1 MLSFLGDLEI
11 MTDSDSAAFSV
22 VAANERSLQTLMRS
36 LALSHGQF
44 ALVLV
49 RCNYAA
55 LQEQL
60 LLALR
65 ERCPV
70 EINELVLPSSAT
82 TLHDTILASLKSQS
96 SPAVM
101 ILGLESV
108 QSLDDLLIATNQ
120 VRDQF
125 RSSFPF
131 PLVLWVNDEVLQK
144 LTRFALDLKTFAA
157 SPIKFEFTTADLIT
171 LLQQEADSLFNEVI
185 ETAGTQHFS
194 NTVLN
199 FAPNSRHRR
208 ELEFALRDLQLRY
221 GVTLEPELEA
231 GTSFVLGRDA
241 YTKDQ
246 IAIALTHYHQSLAFW
261 QQAGEIERQ
270 GNSRPD
276 DPAKISNLK
285 LRAAV
290 LLFHL
295 GLCHYRSADLYPSEN
310 QRHCEEARDYFQQ
323 CVEVFEKTQRPD
335 LVAKFIIPL
344 IEVLQ
349 RLEVWEELLPLAQ
362 KSLALHQTYGTQ
374 TQLAQD
380 YGFLAAVALER
391 SNWVEAH
398 ELAIASLAIL
408 EQVTFQDGFQTRF
421 HEQHQSLCLFLL
433 ALSQRHLG
441 RVQEALNNLEW
452 ARVICHVQ
460 YDPSLAL
467 KILTELRSLYFEHHQ
482 YSEAFNR
489 KQEQLQIER
498 AYGFRAFIGA
508 GQLQPHCYS
517 INPVQLQ
524 AVQGTVAQEIAAS
537 GRQQDLNRLIERI
550 SRADRKLTVIH
561 GPSGVG
567 KSSILRAGLV
577 PTLQQTV
584 IGHRIA
590 LPIVVSRYT
599 NWIKELRRAVG
610 EAIGDLVFGIGD
622 FESSDEGDFNQHE
635 TEKMKAKIQN
645 LVENQN
651 RLIVLVF
658 DQFEEFFFVNTNAAQ
673 RREFALFLRE
683 CLNLPFI
690 KVILSLREDYLHYLL
705 ECERLCR
712 TSNEY
717 TSGLAVIN
725 NNILDK
731 DIRYYLGNF
740 SSTDTFH
747 IIQNLTQ
754 HSQYKPS
761 TELINALVQD
771 LAGGVLGEVHP
782 IELQIVG
789 SQLQAENL
797 TTIEQYHQHGPKEKL
812 VERWLEQVIQDC
824 GSENEQSGWKI
835 LFGLTD
841 EDGTRPLKTRQ
852 DLVIVPPTRVAQSR
866 TRSGPPG
873 AERPSPEPTDLI
885 LEILVGSG
893 LVLRV
898 PEESGDRYQLVHDYL
913 VKPIRARDTS
923 GLKAQLQLSQQQLQ
937 QRNQVLSWLLNS
949 AIIFAVASGLLAWRA
964 ESQRQRAD
972 ESEAKAQIGAL
983 AAASEALFVSNKEL
997 DALLESLRAWRQ
1009 LKQAQVV
1016 DAQTR
1021 IRVVTALQQA
1031 VYGVTETNRLEGHSD
1046 VVWGVSFSPDG
1057 QTLASASR
1065 DQTVKL
1071 WHKDGKEL
1079 QTLQGHRDSVTSV
1092 TFSPD
1097 GQLLAS
1103 ASWDQTVKL
1112 WRHGGS
1118 GYTAD
1123 KTLQGHKGAV
1133 YSVSFSPD
1141 GQMIATGSQDQT
1153 VKLWRRDGH
1162 LIRTLPGHRGP
1173 VNWVSFSP
1181 DGQLIASAS
1190 DDKTV
1195 KLWRQDGR
1203 LVTTLQGHRD
1213 WVMSVSFSPN
1223 GQVLAS
1229 AGRDKTVKLWSRNGT
1244 GGFQTHPF
1252 KSLQQH
1258 GGTIWSVSF
1267 SPSGQEL
1274 ASASDDNTVKLW
1286 SLNGTLLKTFKGH
1299 NDSVT
1304 SVSFSPDNQLL
1315 ASGSYDKS
1323 VKFWSLDSP
1332 KTSILQGHTD
1342 RVNSV
1347 RFSPDAQ
1354 VLASASND
1362 QTVKLWRRRGVGGF
1376 ETHPYAS
1383 LVGHLARVTS
1393 VSFHPNG
1400 RMLASASYDK
1410 TIKLWSLNGTLLK
1423 TLRGHSDGVT
1433 SVSFSPDGQMLAS
1446 AGKDKTVRLWRNGIL
1461 LHTLS
1466 GHTKRVN
1473 SVQFSPDGQLLAS
1486 ASDDNTVKL
1495 WHSDGRLIKTLG
1507 VRGSHGWVTDVSFS
1521 PTGQLLASANWDNT
1535 VRLWS
1540 LDGKLVDTLLKGYSD
1555 SVNSV
1560 SFSRDGQVLAAASW
1574 DNTVKLWSLDGKL
1587 LKTLNGHRAAVL
1599 GASFAPQGQLL
1610 ASASDDH
1617 TVMLWNLDLENL
1629 LERGCGWMHDYLQHN
1644 SNVKE
1649 SDRHLCDGVDGK

>member
-1 MLSFLGDLEI
+1 
-11 MTDSDSAAFSV
+11 MTESESAAFSV
-22 VAANERSLQTLMRS
+22 VATNERSLQTLIRS
-36 LALSHGQF
+36 LALSHDQF

-55 LQEQL
+55 LQDQL
-60 LLALR
+60 LLSLR
-65 ERCPV
+65 ERSPV

-82 TLHDTILASLKSQS
+82 TLYDTILATSRSQS
-96 SPAVM
+96 SPALM

-108 QSLDDLLIATNQ
+108 QSLDDLLIAANQ
-120 VRDQF
+120 MRDQF
-125 RSSFPF
+125 RSSFLF
-131 PLVLWVNDEVLQK
+131 PLVFWVNDEVLQK

-157 SPIKFEFTTADLIT
+157 SPIKFELTTADLIA
-171 LLQQEADSLFNEVI
+171 LLQQEADSLFDQVV
-185 ETAGTQHFS
+185 ETAGTQLP
-194 NTVLN
+194 NVVLDV
-199 FAPNSRHRR
+199 APTSRHRR
-208 ELEFALRDLQLRY
+208 ELEFALRDLQLRR

-231 GTSFVLGRDA
+231 STAFVLGCDA
-241 YTKDQ
+241 YIKDQ
-246 IAIALTHYHQSLAFW
+246 IGHALTHYHQSLVFW
-261 QQAGEIERQ
+261 QQTE
-270 GNSRPD
+270 S
-276 DPAKISNLK
+276 KIPKLK

-290 LLFHL
+290 LLFHI
-295 GLCHYRSADLYPSEN
+295 GLCHYRSADLYPSDS
-310 QRHCEEARDYFQQ
+310 QRHWEEAQHYFQQ
-323 CVEVFEKTQRPD
+323 CVEAFEKTKYPN
-335 LVAKFIIPL
+335 LVAKFITPL
-344 IEVLQ
+344 AEVLQ
-349 RLEVWEELLPLAQ
+349 RLKAWQELLLLAQ
-362 KSLALHQTYGTQ
+362 KSLVLHQTYGTQ

-380 YGFLAAVALER
+380 YGFLAVVALEQ
-391 SNWVEAH
+391 SKWVEAH
-398 ELAIASLAIL
+398 ELAIASLNIL

-421 HEQHQSLCLFLL
+421 HEQHQSWCLFLL

-467 KILTELRSLYFEHHQ
+467 KILAELRSLYFERYH
-482 YSEAFNR
+482 YLEAFNR

-508 GQLQPHCYS
+508 GQLQPHRYTM
-517 INPVQLQ
+517 NPVQLSEH
-524 AVQGTVAQEIAAS
+524 QGTVAQEISAS

-567 KSSILRAGLV
+567 KSSILKAGLV
-577 PTLQQTV
+577 PALHQTV

-590 LPIVVSRYT
+590 LPIVVSRYI
-599 NWIKELRRAVG
+599 NWVKELRRALG

-622 FESSDEGDFNQHE
+622 FEADNEGDSSQPDTGKIKF
-635 TEKMKAKIQN
+635 KIQC
-645 LVENQN
+645 LVESQN
-651 RLIVLVF
+651 KLVVLVF
-658 DQFEEFFFVNTNAAQ
+658 DQFEEFFFVNTEAAQ

-705 ECERLCR
+705 ECERLCH

-740 SSTDTFH
+740 SSADAFH

-754 HSQYKPS
+754 NSQYKPS
-761 TELINALVQD
+761 TELTHALVQD
-771 LAGGVLGEVHP
+771 LTGGVLGEVHP

-797 TTIEQYHQHGPKEKL
+797 TTIEQYQQHGPKEKL

-824 GSENEQSGWKI
+824 GAENEQSAWKI
-835 LFGLTD
+835 LFELTD
-841 EDGTRPLKTRQ
+841 EAGTRPLKTKQ
-852 DLVIVPPTRVAQSR
+852 DLATVPPTRTAQSR
-866 TRSGPPG
+866 
-873 AERPSPEPTDLI
+873 AEKPSAEPTDLI

-893 LVLRV
+893 LVLRM

-937 QRNQVLSWLLNS
+937 QRNQVLRWLLNS
-949 AIIFAVASGLLAWRA
+949 AMIFAVASGLLAWRA

-983 AAASEALFVSNKEL
+983 TAASEALFVSNKEL

-1009 LKQAQVV
+1009 LKQAQGV

-1031 VYGVTETNRLEGHSD
+1031 VYGVTETNRLEGHGD

-1071 WHKDGKEL
+1071 WRKDGKEL
-1079 QTLQGHRDSVTSV
+1079 QTLHGHSDSVASV

-1097 GQLLAS
+1097 GQLIAS

-1112 WRHGGS
+1112 WRKTRGGF
-1118 GYTAD
+1118 YTAD

-1141 GQMIATGSQDQT
+1141 GQTIATSSQDQT
-1153 VKLWRRDGH
+1153 VKLWRRDGR
-1162 LIRTLPGHRGP
+1162 LIRTLQGHRGP

-1181 DGQLIASAS
+1181 DGQLVASAS

-1195 KLWRQDGR
+1195 KLWQQDGR
-1203 LVTTLQGHRD
+1203 LVKTLQGHQD

-1223 GQVLAS
+1223 GQLIAS

-1244 GGFQTHPF
+1244 GKFETHPYR
-1252 KSLQQH
+1252 SLQQH
-1258 GGTIWSVSF
+1258 GGTIWSVGF

-1286 SLNGTLLKTFKGH
+1286 SLNGILLKTFKGH
-1299 NDSVT
+1299 NDSAT
-1304 SVSFSPDNQLL
+1304 SVAFSPDNQML

-1342 RVNSV
+1342 RVNNV

-1362 QTVKLWRRRGVGGF
+1362 QTVKLWRRHGVDGF

-1383 LVGHLARVTS
+1383 LVGHSARVTS

-1400 RMLASASYDK
+1400 QMLASASYDK
-1410 TIKLWSLNGTLLK
+1410 TVKLWSLNGTLLK

-1433 SVSFSPDGQMLAS
+1433 SVSFSSDGQMLAS
-1446 AGKDKTVRLWRNGIL
+1446 ASKDKTVKLWRNGVL

-1466 GHTKRVN
+1466 GHTGRVN
-1473 SVQFSPDGQLLAS
+1473 SVQFSPDGKLIAS

-1507 VRGSHGWVTDVSFS
+1507 VSGSQGWVIDVSFS
-1521 PTGQLLASANWDNT
+1521 PTGRLLASANWDNT

-1587 LKTLNGHRAAVL
+1587 LKTLNGHRSAVL

-1617 TVMLWNLDLENL
+1617 TIMLWNLDLDNL

-1649 SDRHLCDGVDGK
+1649 SDRHLCNGVGRK

>member
-1 MLSFLGDLEI
+1 
-11 MTDSDSAAFSV
+11 MTDSDSADFSV
-22 VAANERSLQTLMRS
+22 VATNERSLQTLIRS

-44 ALVLV
+44 ALILV

-60 LLALR
+60 LLSLR
-65 ERCPV
+65 QRCPV
-70 EINELVLPSSAT
+70 KTNELVLSPSVT
-82 TLHDTILASLKSQS
+82 TLYDSILATLGSQPS
-96 SPAVM
+96 HALMV
-101 ILGLESV
+101 LGLESV
-108 QSLDDLLIATNQ
+108 QSLEDLLIATNQ
-120 VRDQF
+120 VRDQL
-125 RSSFPF
+125 RSSFLF
-131 PLVLWVNDEVLQK
+131 PVVLWVNDEVLQK

-157 SPIKFEFTTADLIT
+157 SPIKFELTTVDLIA
-171 LLQQEADSLFNEVI
+171 LLQQEADSLFNKVV

-194 NTVLN
+194 NTVHDL
-199 FAPNSRHRR
+199 APNSRYRR
-208 ELEFALRDLQLRY
+208 ELEFALRDLQLRH

-231 GTSFVLGRDA
+231 STSFVLGCDA

-246 IAIALTHYHQSLAFW
+246 IAHALTHYHQSLAFW
-261 QQAGEIERQ
+261 QQAE
-270 GNSRPD
+270 SKT
-276 DPAKISNLK
+276 PALK
-285 LRAAV
+285 LREAV
-290 LLFHL
+290 LLFHI

-310 QRHCEEARDYFQQ
+310 QDYWEEARHYFQQ
-323 CVEVFEKTQRPD
+323 CVEVFEKTEHPD
-335 LVAKFIIPL
+335 LVAKFITPL
-344 IEVLQ
+344 VEVLR
-349 RLEVWEELLPLAQ
+349 RLESWEELLLLAQ
-362 KSLALHQTYGTQ
+362 KSRALHQTYGTQ

-380 YGFLAAVALER
+380 YGFLSSAALKR
-391 SNWVEAH
+391 SNWAEAH

-408 EQVTFQDGFQTRF
+408 EQVISQDGFETRL
-421 HEQHQSLCLFLL
+421 HDQHQSLCLFLL
-433 ALSQRHLG
+433 ASSQRHLG

-452 ARVICHVQ
+452 ARIICHVQ

-467 KILTELRSLYFEHHQ
+467 KILTELRSLYFKRHQ
-482 YSEAFNR
+482 YLEAFNR

-498 AYGFRAFIGA
+498 AYGFRVFIGA
-508 GQLQPHCYS
+508 GQLQPHRYGM
-517 INPVQLQ
+517 NPVQLQ
-524 AVQGTVAQEIAAS
+524 SGHQGTVAQEIAAS

-550 SRADRKLTVIH
+550 SRADCKLTVIH

-567 KSSILRAGLV
+567 KSSILKAGLV

-599 NWIKELRRAVG
+599 DWVKELRRALG
-610 EAIGDLVFGIGD
+610 EAIGDLVFGIGG
-622 FESSDEGDFNQHE
+622 FESSESDFNQHE
-635 TEKMKAKIQN
+635 SERVKAKIQN
-645 LVENQN
+645 LVESHNH
-651 RLIVLVF
+651 LIVLVF
-658 DQFEEFFFVNTNAAQ
+658 DQFEEFFFTNTEATQ
-673 RREFALFLRE
+673 RQEFALFLRD

-712 TSNEY
+712 TSNKY

-740 SSTDTFH
+740 SSTDAFH

-761 TELINALVQD
+761 HELIHALVQD
-771 LAGGVLGEVHP
+771 LAGGVLGVHP

-789 SQLQAENL
+789 AQLQAENL
-797 TTIEQYHQHGPKEKL
+797 TTIEQYQQHGPKEKL

-824 GSENEQSGWKI
+824 GSENEQSGWRI
-835 LFGLTD
+835 LFELTN
-841 EDGTRPLKTRQ
+841 EDGTRPLKTKQ
-852 DLVIVPPTRVAQSR
+852 DLAAVSLTKLARS
-866 TRSGPPG
+866 RSGGTPRAKGPKG
-873 AERPSPEPTDLI
+873 PSPEQADLI

-937 QRNQVLSWLLNS
+937 QRNQVLRWLLNS
-949 AIIFAVASGLLAWRA
+949 AVIFAVASGLLAWRA

-997 DALLESLRAWRQ
+997 DALLESLRAWKQ
-1009 LKQAQVV
+1009 LKQAKGV
-1016 DAQTR
+1016 DAQTQ

-1031 VYGVTETNRLEGHSD
+1031 VYGVTETNRLEGHGD

-1071 WHKDGKEL
+1071 WRKDGKEL
-1079 QTLQGHRDSVTSV
+1079 QTLHAHRGSVASV
-1092 TFSPD
+1092 AFSPD
-1097 GQLLAS
+1097 GQLIAS

-1112 WRHGGS
+1112 WRKTRGGF
-1118 GYTAD
+1118 YTD
-1123 KTLQGHKGAV
+1123 DRTLQGHKGAV

-1153 VKLWRRDGH
+1153 VKLWRRDGR
-1162 LIRTLPGHRGP
+1162 LIRTLRGHRGP
-1173 VNWVSFSP
+1173 VNWVGFSP
-1181 DGQLIASAS
+1181 DGHLIASAS

-1203 LVTTLQGHRD
+1203 LVETLQGHQD

-1223 GQVLAS
+1223 GQLIAS
-1229 AGRDKTVKLWSRNGT
+1229 AGRDKTVKLWSRNDTNGT
-1244 GGFQTHPF
+1244 GEFETHPY

-1274 ASASDDNTVKLW
+1274 ASASDDNTIKLW

-1304 SVSFSPDNQLL
+1304 SVSFSPDNQML

-1332 KTSILQGHTD
+1332 KTPILEGHTD

-1362 QTVKLWRRRGVGGF
+1362 QTVKLWRRHGKGEF

-1383 LVGHLARVTS
+1383 LVGHSARVTS

-1400 RMLASASYDK
+1400 QILASASYDK

-1446 AGKDKTVRLWRNGIL
+1446 ASKDKTVKLWLNGTL

-1473 SVQFSPDGQLLAS
+1473 SVQFSPDGQLIAS

-1495 WHSDGRLIKTLG
+1495 WHSDGRLVKTLKG
-1507 VRGSHGWVTDVSFS
+1507 RGSHGWVTDVSFS

-1540 LDGKLVDTLLKGYSD
+1540 LDGRLVDTLLQGYSD

-1560 SFSRDGQVLAAASW
+1560 SFSRDGQILAAASW

-1587 LKTLNGHRAAVL
+1587 LKTLNGHRSAVL
-1599 GASFAPQGQLL
+1599 GVSFAPHGQLL

-1617 TVMLWNLDLENL
+1617 TVMLWNLDLDNL
-1629 LERGCGWMHDYLQHN
+1629 LGRGCDWIQDYLQYN
-1644 SNVKE
+1644 SNVKD
-1649 SDRHLCDGVDGK
+1649 SDRHLCDGVGRK